1 MNGIDN
7 LKAYSDIFKGKRIG
21 LITNP
26 SGVDKDLNY
35 TTDILA
41 QSFNLT
47 ALFGPEH
54 GVRGDAQDGKKVEDF
69 MDPILNIPVYSL
81 HGRTLHISDEQFSQ
95 IDLLAYDIQDVGARF
110 YTYLYTLSYAMEDAA
125 RNHIPVV
132 VFDRVNPL
140 GNMIAEGVLLE
151 AERFKSFV
159 GMYPIP
165 TRYALTIGEYAR
177 YINKTFNIGCD
188 LIVIP
193 CENYKRDTQFK
204 DTGLSW
210 INPSPNIP
218 TQESALVYIGTCL
231 FEG

>member
-7 LKAYSDIFKGKRIG
+7 LKAYTDIFKGKRIG

-69 MDPILNIPVYSL
+69 MDPLLNIPVYSL

-140 GNMIAEGVLLE
+140 GNMIAEGVL
-151 AERFKSFV
+151 R
-159 GMYPIP
+159 GGDQ
-165 TRYALTIGEYAR
+165 T
-177 YINKTFNIGCD
+177 D
-188 LIVIP
+188 L
-193 CENYKRDTQFK
+193 RH
-204 DTGLSW
+204 G
-210 INPSPNIP
+210 
-218 TQESALVYIGTCL
+218 
-231 FEG
+231 